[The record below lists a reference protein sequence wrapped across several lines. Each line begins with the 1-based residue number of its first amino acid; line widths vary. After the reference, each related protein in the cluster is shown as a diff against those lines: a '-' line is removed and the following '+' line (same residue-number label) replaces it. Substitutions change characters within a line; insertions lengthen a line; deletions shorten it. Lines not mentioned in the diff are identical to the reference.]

1 VITVS
6 GYLTQK
12 LITDTAAP
20 VSFGPHGWNETN
32 WGCARSAIA
41 ITSGSTTIW
50 SCTGGSG
57 QQAIQTIT
65 YAGVV
70 PATPLWVRRG
80 EGKPDCAGPPPCRIY
95 TGEQTITF
103 QTIHPNLQAWVDRNP
118 IDSGRTAH
126 FYVRWDVQP
135 DAAWNYNNQMNWIGW
150 YWQNDGET
158 TWTSMGCDG
167 STDCDFGPTRSGHAE
182 YRYRQEGSD
191 TLRLSLAVTVSSTR
205 CATPGDALLQNAAVV
220 NGLRRL
226 WDSSYVQRLVQDRRE
241 RVGAAYLSGSDTVF
255 SEFPNLLTGTA
266 AVCGFRARL
275 PAAALAVFHTHGFQL
290 TEQIPPPF
298 CGTVPG
304 EPNFISRG
312 PSPLDAVQVQRF
324 GIPGY
329 VMDGGNV
336 YRLVPGFGIHS
347 VGPTSEPN
355 DTWQSAAYL
364 TTYSRGP
371 ACHYP

>member
-1 VITVS
+1 
-6 GYLTQK
+6 
-12 LITDTAAP
+12 
-20 VSFGPHGWNETN
+20 
-32 WGCARSAIA
+32 
-41 ITSGSTTIW
+41 
-50 SCTGGSG
+50 
-57 QQAIQTIT
+57 
-65 YAGVV
+65 
-70 PATPLWVRRG
+70 
-80 EGKPDCAGPPPCRIY
+80 
-95 TGEQTITF
+95 
-103 QTIHPNLQAWVDRNP
+103 
-118 IDSGRTAH
+118 
-126 FYVRWDVQP
+126 
-135 DAAWNYNNQMNWIGW
+135 MNWIGW

-182 YRYRQEGSD
+182 YRYRQE
-191 TLRLSLAVTVSSTR
+191 
-205 CATPGDALLQNAAVV
+205 
-220 NGLRRL
+220 
-226 WDSSYVQRLVQDRRE
+226 
-241 RVGAAYLSGSDTVF
+241 GSDTVF